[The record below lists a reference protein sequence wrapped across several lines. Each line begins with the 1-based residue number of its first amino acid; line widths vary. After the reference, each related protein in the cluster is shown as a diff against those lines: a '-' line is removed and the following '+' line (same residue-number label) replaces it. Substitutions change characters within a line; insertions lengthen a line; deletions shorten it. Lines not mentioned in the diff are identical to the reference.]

1 LRINA
6 ALSNA
11 ETLVKGIV
19 FIDSYGTIAAMNI
32 DFMFFDAGGGH
43 RAAAEALR
51 EAIAEQRP
59 EWQVRLVNLQE
70 ILDRLDPVHRLT
82 GIRMQDVYNSM
93 LRSGWTLGAGAIL
106 PLLHGVV
113 CALHPRAVRLLADF
127 WREAPPDLVL
137 SLVPNFNRALR
148 EGLAKAAPGVPYVTL
163 LTDVADYPPHFW
175 IEKQEQFFICGS
187 ARAVEQAREIGHP
200 PERIFQTSGM
210 VLHPRFHAYPE
221 VDPDLDPDVDR
232 AAERRLLGLDPD
244 RLTGLVLFGGQ
255 GSRKIVEIAQRLNES
270 DLPIQMVFIC
280 GKNES
285 VVRALRRR
293 KFRMPVYIGGFTH
306 EVPRFMRLSDFFIGK
321 PGPGSISE
329 ALAMGLPVI
338 VENNAWTLPQ
348 ERYNAQWVTETGT
361 GVAVPDFRKIG
372 EAVAHLLEPQSFTRY
387 RRNAAALNNRAVFE
401 VAEIL
406 ERIAMEPA
414 HVVLSEPSAVADGSP
429 LRRNGP
435 IRYRGRF

>member
-1 LRINA
+1 MRMD
-6 ALSNA
+6 
-11 ETLVKGIV
+11 
-19 FIDSYGTIAAMNI
+19 FI
-32 DFMFFDAGGGH
+32 FFDAGGGH

-59 EWQVRLVNLQE
+59 GWQVRLVNLQE
-70 ILDRLDPVHRLT
+70 ILEALDPVHRLT
-82 GIRMQDVYNSM
+82 GLRMQDIYNSV

-113 CALHPRAVRLLADF
+113 RALHPRAVRLLADF
-127 WREAPPDLVL
+127 WRDSPPALVL

-148 EGLAKAAPGVPYVTL
+148 EGLAQAAPAVPYVTL
-163 LTDVADYPPHFW
+163 LTDVTDYPPHFW
-175 IEKQEQFFICGS
+175 IEPQEQFFICGS
-187 ARAVEQAREIGHP
+187 SRAVEQAREMGHP
-200 PERIFQTSGM
+200 KEHIFRTSGM
-210 VLHPRFHAYPE
+210 VLHPRFYAPQTA
-221 VDPDLDPDVDR
+221 DR
-232 AAERRLLGLDPD
+232 ASECRRLGLDPD
-244 RLTGLVLFGGQ
+244 RITGLVLFGGQ
-255 GSRKIVEIAQRLNES
+255 GSPKIAGIARRLDES

-285 VVRALRRR
+285 VVQALRRR
-293 KFRMPVYIGGFTH
+293 KFRMPVCIGGFTR

-348 ERYNAQWVTETGT
+348 ERYNTEWVTETGT
-361 GVAVPDFRKIG
+361 GIVVHDFREIR
-372 EAVAHLLEPQSFTRY
+372 EAVKQLLEPENFARY

-406 ERIAMEPA
+406 ERITVASGEKTVPA
-414 HVVLSEPSAVADGSP
+414 VVSP
-429 LRRNGP
+429 LP
-435 IRYRGRF
+435 

>member
-1 LRINA
+1 LHINA
-6 ALSNA
+6 ALSIV

-19 FIDSYGTIAAMNI
+19 FIDSYGTIAAMHI
-32 DFMFFDAGGGH
+32 DFIFFDAGGGH

-59 EWQVRLVNLQE
+59 DWQVRLVNLQE
-70 ILDRLDPVHRLT
+70 ILDQLDPIHRLT

-113 CALHPRAVRLLADF
+113 RALHPRAVDLLADF
-127 WREAPPDLVL
+127 WRESPPDLVL
-137 SLVPNFNRALR
+137 SLVPNFNRTLR
-148 EGLAKAAPGVPYVTL
+148 EGLAKAAPQVPYVTL

-210 VLHPRFHAYPE
+210 VLHPRFHAQLA
-221 VDPDLDPDVDR
+221 VDPGADR
-232 AAERRLLGLDPD
+232 AAGRRSLGLDPD
-244 RLTGLVLFGGQ
+244 RVTGLVLFGGQ
-255 GSRKIVEIAQRLNES
+255 GSRKMIEIARRLDES
-270 DLPIQMVFIC
+270 DSPVQMIFIC

-285 VVRALRRR
+285 VARALRRR
-293 KFRMPVYIGGFTH
+293 KFRMPVYIGGFTR
-306 EVPRFMRLSDFFIGK
+306 EVPRFMKLSDFFIGK

-348 ERYNAQWVTETGT
+348 ERYNTQWVAETGT
-361 GVAVPDFRKIG
+361 GVVVHDFQKIRDAV
-372 EAVAHLLEPQSFTRY
+372 EHLLEPANFARY
-387 RRNAAALNNRAVFE
+387 RRNAAALNNCAVFE

-406 ERIAMEPA
+406 ERITF
-414 HVVLSEPSAVADGSP
+414 SCQ
-429 LRRNGP
+429 
-435 IRYRGRF
+435 